1 MSSYLDKQNGYID
14 RESDDDQDDPN
25 RSRKTYALV
34 AALPLSEGGEETQLK
49 RIAQLQA
56 ENDTRE
62 LQEVRELFG
71 EAANHYVN
79 MKKSD

>member
-1 MSSYLDKQNGYID
+1 MEFAKQPKLMN
-14 RESDDDQDDPN
+14 
-25 RSRKTYALV
+25 ALV

-56 ENDTRE
+56 ENDTVGQQLEKQLEAAGKRE